1 MSADSSQPAQASSS
15 DSILLTEG
23 RILPV
28 LLRLSWPVLLS
39 MSLQTLFHIV
49 DAIWVGRLG
58 ADALAA
64 VSTCVYATWILGG
77 IGELLSS
84 GVVALASRDV
94 GAGRQ
99 DSAWKTAGQAQ
110 SFAWCLGIVLV
121 AAAPTAPRA
130 LFTAL
135 STTPEVTRLG
145 IEYLSPLLYF
155 AVPALLL
162 ATLAAILR
170 AWGDTKTA
178 LRITAV
184 SVTLNLVLDPLL
196 IFGFGPIPALGVK
209 GAAYATLLSQS
220 IGVTLFYLHLRGRF
234 GSLRLPFPQ
243 RSTILSIARIGL
255 PVTMNAALY
264 AFVYLWFAGVAARID
279 TNAVAVLGVG
289 NRLESVVYILAESLS
304 LAAAAFVGQN
314 LGGQR
319 VDRVRTGVR
328 WALVIGFAV
337 GAVFGVLFFT
347 LGRPLFSL
355 FTSDPTVLADAGPY
369 MQILALCQGFMA
381 VEVTLYGVFAGA
393 GYTLVPTV
401 VSGLVHAMR
410 VPLASWVALRLGYGL
425 EGLAWM
431 ITLTC
436 VLRSLWLAAVLA
448 RGRWLG
454 HRADPTRAT
463 IAGVPGSG

>member
-1 MSADSSQPAQASSS
+1 MTSRSTQDTGPRSP
-15 DSILLTEG
+15 LLTEG
-23 RILPV
+23 AILPV

-39 MSLQTLFHIV
+39 MSLQTLFSIV

-94 GAGRQ
+94 GAGRPAA
-99 DSAWKTAGQAQ
+99 AWKTAGQAQ
-110 SFAWCLGIVLV
+110 SFAWVLGLLLIAL
-121 AAAPTAPRA
+121 APTAPRA
-130 LFTAL
+130 LFGAL
-135 STTPEVTRLG
+135 ATTPEVTRLG
-145 IEYLSPLLYF
+145 VEYLSPLLYM

-162 ATLAAILR
+162 STLAAVLR

-178 LRITAV
+178 LRITAI

-196 IFGFGPIPALGVK
+196 ILGLGPLPALGVR

-220 IGVTLFYLHLRGRF
+220 IGVTLFYFHLRGRY
-234 GSLRLPFPQ
+234 GTLRLPFPE
-243 RSTILSIARIGL
+243 RTTLLAIVRIGL

-289 NRLESVVYILAESLS
+289 NRLESIVYILAESLS
-304 LAAAAFVGQN
+304 LAAASFVGQN
-314 LGGQR
+314 LGANR
-319 VDRVRTGVR
+319 VDRTRTGAR
-328 WALVIGFAV
+328 WTIAIGFGV
-337 GAVFGVLFFT
+337 GTVFGLLFFVA
-347 LGRPLFSL
+347 GRQIFSL
-355 FTSDPTVLADAGPY
+355 FTDDPAVLAIAGPY
-369 MQILALCQGFMA
+369 MRILALCQGFMA

-401 VSGLVHAMR
+401 ASALVHAMR
-410 VPLASWVALRLGYGL
+410 VPLASWVALHLGFGL
-425 EGLAWM
+425 TGLAWM

-454 HRADPTRAT
+454 HRADPTRGA
-463 IAGVPGSG
+463 IAGAPSGG